1 MKYND
6 IYINYFNKVVFVKNC
21 MDYSFMNEIKG
32 KREIDT
38 NTQKTYFITTQE
50 EIKKLPYYEKVI
62 KELKVKKWT

>member
-6 IYINYFNKVVFVKNC
+6 VYINYFNKVVFVKNC
-21 MDYSFMNEIKG
+21 MDYSFMSGLRG

-38 NTQKTYFITTQE
+38 NTQKTYFITTKE

-62 KELKVKKWT
+62 KELKVKIWI